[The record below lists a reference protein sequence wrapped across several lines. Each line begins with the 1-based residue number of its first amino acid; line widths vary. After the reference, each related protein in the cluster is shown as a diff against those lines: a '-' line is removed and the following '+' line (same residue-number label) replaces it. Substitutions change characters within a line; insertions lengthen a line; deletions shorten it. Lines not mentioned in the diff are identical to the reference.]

1 MRPERTYTVKR
12 MEEIL
17 LFVYTMTLGCQM
29 FAVKTSRLMQ
39 LLGNMGWCLTGAGIF
54 FVAGYRAAMYLRD
67 EIGKRELLCER
78 IS

>member
-1 MRPERTYTVKR
+1 

-17 LFVYTMTLGCQM
+17 LLVYTMTLGCQM

-39 LLGNMGWCLTGAGIF
+39 LLGNVGWCLTGAGIF

-67 EIGKRELLCER
+67 EIGKRELLQLALR
-78 IS
+78 YYGM